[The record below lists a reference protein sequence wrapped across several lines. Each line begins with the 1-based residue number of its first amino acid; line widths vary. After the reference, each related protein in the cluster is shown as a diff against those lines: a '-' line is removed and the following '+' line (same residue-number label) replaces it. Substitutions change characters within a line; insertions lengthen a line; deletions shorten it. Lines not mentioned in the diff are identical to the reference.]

1 MASVV
6 IAIGIAVY
14 YSTEKI
20 RERKEKKRALKA
32 QEALDRGL
40 VEELSAVDD
49 TTGHLINNEDLPAY
63 HKENLPPYR
72 MQDQHRAFQTDKRH
86 HQFHL

>member
-20 RERKEKKRALKA
+20 REHKEKKRALKT
-32 QEALDRGL
+32 QQALNRGL
-40 VEELSAVDD
+40 VEELSTVDD
-49 TTGHLINNEDLPAY
+49 TTGHLNNENLPVYHKESLPAY
-63 HKENLPPYR
+63 HME
-72 MQDQHRAFQTDKRH
+72 DQHLAFHTDKRH
-86 HQFHL
+86 HRFHL

>member
-6 IAIGIAVY
+6 IAIGIAVF

-40 VEELSAVDD
+40 VEELSTVDD
-49 TTGHLINNEDLPAY
+49 TTGHLNDEHLPAY
-63 HKENLPPYR
+63 HKENLPPYG
-72 MQDQHRAFQTDKRH
+72 MQDQHRAYQTDKRH

>member
-32 QEALDRGL
+32 QETLDRGL
-40 VEELSAVDD
+40 VEELSTVDGATD
-49 TTGHLINNEDLPAY
+49 HLNNENLPAY
-63 HKENLPPYR
+63 HKENLPPYHIE
-72 MQDQHRAFQTDKRH
+72 DQHPAFQTDKRH
-86 HQFHL
+86 HHFHL